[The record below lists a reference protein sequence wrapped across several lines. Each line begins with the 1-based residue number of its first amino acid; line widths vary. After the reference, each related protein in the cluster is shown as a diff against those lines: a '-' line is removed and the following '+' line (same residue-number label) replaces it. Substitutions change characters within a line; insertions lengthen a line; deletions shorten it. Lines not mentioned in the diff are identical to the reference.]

1 MSAKNESAK
10 LVFKGKVRNWTD
22 RKTGQMGTSTD
33 YAGFIEWKG
42 QLIIVSF
49 QGDAD
54 GKVPVYEGKSGDSLV
69 YGRVT
74 IVTHPQQRNLKTG
87 GGRR

>member
-1 MSAKNESAK
+1 MKNETAK
-10 LVFKGKVRNWTD
+10 LVFKGKRRNWTD
-22 RKTGQMGTSTD
+22 RKTGQTGVSTD
-33 YAGFIEWKG
+33 YAGFIEYKG

-54 GKVPVYEGKSGDSLV
+54 GRVPVYEGKSGDSLV

-74 IVTHPQQRNLKTG
+74 VVTHQSQRNLKTG
-87 GGRR
+87 GRR